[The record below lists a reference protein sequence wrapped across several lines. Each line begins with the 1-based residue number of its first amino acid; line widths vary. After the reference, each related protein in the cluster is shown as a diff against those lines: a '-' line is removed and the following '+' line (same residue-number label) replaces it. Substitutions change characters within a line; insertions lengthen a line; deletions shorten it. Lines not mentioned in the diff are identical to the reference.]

1 MFIQHACIFQVC
13 PVPRSSSA
21 SWRPVSW
28 FFWCPWVW
36 PSTCAV
42 SYSLLGRHVHVF
54 AQSLS
59 RVLLLKPQGLACQA
73 PLSMEFPRQE
83 YGSRLPFPSP
93 GRFFITEPPG
103 KPGSSWWLLLL
114 LDVSPRVLSSLGE
127 QAGGS
132 WWEVCSSNPK
142 PMISLRSDSWPET
155 KLQESE
161 TTPSLESDK
170 PGFEFNPWSSDLGRC
185 PGPTEAQGP
194 YPG

>member
-42 SYSLLGRHVHVF
+42 SYALLGRHVHVF

-59 RVLLLKPQGLACQA
+59 HVLLLQPQGLACQA
-73 PLSMEFPRQE
+73 PLSMGFPRQE
-83 YGSRLPFPSP
+83 YVSRLPIPSP

-103 KPGSSWWLLLL
+103 KAGSSWWFLLL

-127 QAGGS
+127 QGRWQLVGSLLLQPQTHDKSEKWFLAWGQAAG
-132 WWEVCSSNPK
+132 VRDHP
-142 PMISLRSDSWPET
+142 ISGVRQTWIWIQPLI
-155 KLQESE
+155 
-161 TTPSLESDK
+161 
-170 PGFEFNPWSSDLGRC
+170 
-185 PGPTEAQGP
+185 
-194 YPG
+194 